1 MNGEALEIINV
12 LNTRMDNL
20 RVELANDISDSRKE
34 LLSSIS
40 TLERRIAD
48 RIADDQKDHRAMK
61 RGLIGIGALVI
72 ASLGANG
79 GPKLI
84 TLLESLL

>member
-1 MNGEALEIINV
+1 MNGEALEIITT
-12 LNTRMDNL
+12 LNTRMDSL

-40 TLERRIAD
+40 TLEQRLSEKIQ
-48 RIADDQKDHRAMK
+48 DDQKDHRVMK
-61 RGLIGIGALVI
+61 RALVGVGSLVFI
-72 ASLGANG
+72 SLGANG

-84 TLLESLL
+84 ALLEYLL

>member
-61 RGLIGIGALVI
+61 RGLIGVGSLVFI
-72 ASLGANG
+72 SLGANG